1 MSKIIT
7 SADEPDLRARVE
19 RGETCVAIA
28 KAYGCSD
35 KAVSQRLRDMGVAVK
50 QTNRIKPELEEAIKR
65 GWMSGDTAT
74 QIGRALGMTRNAVI
88 GIVHRR
94 GWRRAEEVIAVNRRV
109 EARCARS
116 APVAKP
122 QRRAQTPKAAPQPV
136 SRIGIAGNGA
146 LFEKAPGAKMPS
158 LRAVTS
164 TGVPARICDDHFTRR
179 GCKWPIGTPPAGF
192 ADEQLFCNGARA
204 EDEAR
209 YCPEHLALAF
219 SAKQTKRKTNP
230 PPLGGGQ
237 GYRYGERRFG

>member
-1 MSKIIT
+1 MVKIT
-7 SADEPDLRARVE
+7 ADAEPDLRARFE
-19 RGETCVAIA
+19 RGETCIQIA
-28 KAYGCSD
+28 TAYRCSD
-35 KAVSQRLRDMGVAVK
+35 STISKRLRDMGVTVGHG
-50 QTNRIKPELEEAIKR
+50 NRIKLEVEEAIKA
-65 GWMSGDTAT
+65 GWMAGESAT
-74 QIGRALGMTRNAVI
+74 QIGRKLGMTRNAVI
-88 GIVHRR
+88 GIAHRR
-94 GWRRAEEVIAVNRRV
+94 GWQRAEEVIAVNRRV
-109 EARCARS
+109 ESRRARA

-122 QRRAQTPKAAPQPV
+122 QRRPPTPKAALESV

-219 SAKQTKRKTNP
+219 SATQPKRKTNP